1 MPERM
6 FPCGVYAITPECEN
20 TAQLLEKV
28 EAALKGGVAAVQYRE
43 KSGDVALRHEQASEL
58 LELCRE
64 YGVPLIIN
72 DDLRLADLTG
82 ADGVHLGKDDSTL
95 REARLIL
102 GAEKFVGISCYQHPG
117 LARAA
122 QAGGAD
128 YVAFGSFYPSPTKP
142 QAARATINLLQQAAR
157 TLQVPIVAIGGITVD
172 NAKPLID
179 AGADA
184 VAVISAL
191 FDAPDV
197 EAAAHQLNALF
208 VEETES

>member
-1 MPERM
+1 MPERI
-6 FPCGVYAITPECEN
+6 FSCGVYAITPLCEN

-28 EAALKGGVAAVQYRE
+28 EAALKGGVAAVQYRD
-43 KSGDVALRHEQASEL
+43 KTGDVALRHEQASEL
-58 LELCRE
+58 LGLCRE
-64 YGVPLIIN
+64 HEVPLIIN
-72 DDLRLADLTG
+72 DDLRLADLIG

-102 GAEKFVGISCYQHPG
+102 GPEKFIGISCYQHPD
-117 LARAA
+117 LAWSA

-142 QAARATINLLQQAAR
+142 QAARATISLLQQAAR
-157 TLQVPIVAIGGITVD
+157 TLRVPIVAIGGITRD
-172 NAKPLID
+172 NAQALLD

-191 FDAPDV
+191 FEAPDV
-197 EAAAHQLNALF
+197 EEAARQLNTLF